1 MIVAFKTMHSIDQ
14 RRRGKQDLMVTKLD
28 ISKAYNRVEWA
39 FLDAM
44 MRKLGF
50 AELWINL
57 IMMCVTMATY
67 SVLING
73 EPRGR
78 ISPSRGLCQGDP
90 ISLYLFLLCSEGLS
104 AMLKREEAKG
114 RIKGVS
120 VCRDA
125 PQVSHLLFA
134 NDSIIFCRA
143 SVGEGQRV
151 MKVLANYEQESR

>member
-1 MIVAFKTMHSIDQ
+1 MIAAFKTMHSIDQ

-28 ISKAYNRVEWA
+28 ISKAYNKVEWA

-50 AELWINL
+50 AERWINL

-90 ISLYLFLLCSEGLS
+90 ISLYLFLLCSEGLL

-125 PQVSHLLFA
+125 PQVWGR
-134 NDSIIFCRA
+134 DR
-143 SVGEGQRV
+143 E
-151 MKVLANYEQESR
+151 